1 MHHLLRAR
9 AQKLLQLYQQQLL
22 LFLQSFVLLFQ
33 LVWKRLFSMYEHH
46 VLQQKIY
53 FCIGREAL
61 KRLGGK
67 SADVATKKAVVSDFP
82 DDKIM

>member
-1 MHHLLRAR
+1 
-9 AQKLLQLYQQQLL
+9 
-22 LFLQSFVLLFQ
+22 
-33 LVWKRLFSMYEHH
+33 MYEHH